1 MNNFTGMERYTLNDL
16 EKLTGIKAA
25 TIRIWERR
33 YRLIKPHR
41 TETNRR
47 WYDDEDL
54 RRIMNI
60 TILYRHDI
68 KISVIGEMSG
78 AEIEERVS
86 MLLKGNLKP
95 DIQIDSLILAMVNLD
110 EAAINDQLMRSIIN
124 KGFAET
130 FSGMVFPFLRRVGE
144 MWMTG
149 SVDVGAEHF
158 VTNLFRRRLICAI
171 DSLPPAANPEKKR
184 VLMYLPEGEMHE
196 MGLLFYCFVVRKMG
210 HEVLYLGQLTPFEA
224 VADVSDRWHPAVV
237 ITGGMTGLPYT
248 KPDEYLR
255 KISVRLNDKKILV
268 AGALASPAEKMG
280 LPNVFAFRSESDLSK
295 YL

>member
-1 MNNFTGMERYTLNDL
+1 MERYTLNDL

-47 WYDDEDL
+47 WYDDDDL
-54 RRIMNI
+54 RRILNI
-60 TILYRHDI
+60 TILYRNDV
-68 KISVIGEMSG
+68 KISVIAEMSG
-78 AEIEERVS
+78 AEIAEKVS
-86 MLLKGNLKP
+86 LLLRGSLTP
-95 DIQIDSLILAMVNLD
+95 DIQIESLILAMVNLD

-124 KGFAET
+124 KGFVET

-149 SVDVGAEHF
+149 SIDIGAEHF

-171 DSLPPAANPEKKR
+171 DSLPPPSNPEKKR
-184 VLMYLPEGEMHE
+184 VLMYLPEGELHE
-196 MGLLFYCFVVRKMG
+196 MGLLFYTFVVRRMG
-210 HEVLYLGQLTPFEA
+210 HEVLYLGQLTPFDA
-224 VADVSDRWHPAVV
+224 VVDVCDRWHPEVV

-248 KPDEYLR
+248 KPDDYL
-255 KISVRLNDKKILV
+255 KKVSVRLNDKKILV
-268 AGALASPAEKMG
+268 AGALAAPAENLK
-280 LPNVFAFRSESDLSK
+280 LQNVFAFRSEQDLSK

>member
-1 MNNFTGMERYTLNDL
+1 MERYTLNDL
-16 EKLTGIKAA
+16 EKLTGIKTA

-54 RRIMNI
+54 RRILNI
-60 TILYRHDI
+60 TILYRHDV
-68 KISVIGEMSG
+68 KISVIAAMSG
-78 AEIEERVS
+78 AEIEEKVS
-86 MLLKGNLKP
+86 MLLRGNTTP
-95 DIQIDSLILAMVNLD
+95 DIQIDSLILGMVNLD

-130 FSGMVFPFLRRVGE
+130 FSGLVFPFLRRVGE

-149 SVDVGAEHF
+149 SIDIGAEHF

-171 DSLPPAANPEKKR
+171 DSLPPPANPDKKR
-184 VLMYLPEGEMHE
+184 VLMYLPEGELHE
-196 MGLLFYCFVVRKMG
+196 MGLLFYYFVIRKMG
-210 HEVLYLGQLTPFEA
+210 HEVLYLGQLTPFDA
-224 VADVSDRWHPAVV
+224 VADIYDRWHPQVV

-248 KPDEYLR
+248 KPDEYLKR
-255 KISVRLNDKKILV
+255 ISVRLHDVKILV
-268 AGALASPAEKMG
+268 SGALAAPATKLS
-280 LPNVFAFRSESDLSK
+280 LPNVIAVRSELELSK